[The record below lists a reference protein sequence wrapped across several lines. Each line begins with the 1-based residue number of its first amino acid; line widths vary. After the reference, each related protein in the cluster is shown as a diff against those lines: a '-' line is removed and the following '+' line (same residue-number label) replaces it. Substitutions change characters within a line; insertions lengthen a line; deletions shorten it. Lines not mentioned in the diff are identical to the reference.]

1 MKFFSILLIY
11 NMFFTPSFAFLFN
24 SYPSPY
30 YQPRLYQP
38 QHPPRYYQPQ
48 YYQPRYYQP
57 PHYPRYYQPQPQ
69 QDKTQQVPVR
79 LDNLIQ
85 SKETSNKYESN
96 QYYLEKDINI
106 PKNQEDNVIDDEDI
120 LNVSDKKYYDKYS
133 FKINWADNWKESNI
147 KPTGWFEHS

>member
-1 MKFFSILLIY
+1 
-11 NMFFTPSFAFLFN
+11 MFFTPSLAFLFN
-24 SYPSPY
+24 SYLSPY
-30 YQPRLYQP
+30 YQP
-38 QHPPRYYQPQ
+38 QHYQPQ
-48 YYQPRYYQP
+48 YYQ

-69 QDKTQQVPVR
+69 RDKTQQIPVR

-85 SKETSNKYESN
+85 SKETSNKYERN

-133 FKINWADNWKESNI
+133 FKTNWADNWKESNI